1 MCVNMCVCEYV
12 CAHVCVCVCVC
23 ACVCVNACTCA
34 CVCLCIF
41 LHVNKLIK
49 VQHLHTCTLSIMF
62 PEANLQ
68 YLCGICLEEYTSNSE
83 TLYMYPP
90 G

>member
-1 MCVNMCVCEYV
+1 MCACV
-12 CAHVCVCVCVC
+12 CAHVC
-23 ACVCVNACTCA
+23 ACMHA

-49 VQHLHTCTLSIMF
+49 ALHLHTCTLSIIF

-83 TLYMYPP
+83 TLYM
-90 G
+90 